1 MPQIGEGRLRFG
13 RSYIWLNPDP
23 NLGPGT
29 WRLTGLEVDD
39 GDDGP
44 TPSDFYSQASV
55 RADSPGITENQLIYI
70 DDNGQAGLADASSIL
85 TARVAGV
92 AVTNAVAGS
101 FVTYTRNQ
109 PIDILNVST
118 VVDDAPTAL
127 EQGRYYW
134 LSAVNPGNYTRTP
147 DTTTSGAVLMQVG
160 LALSANEFTIEIQNP
175 VVI

>member
-1 MPQIGEGRLRFG
+1 MPQIGEGRQRFG

-23 NLGPGT
+23 SAGPGT
-29 WRLTGLEVDD
+29 WRLTGSDSADD
-39 GDDGP
+39 GSDS
-44 TPSDFYSQASV
+44 TPSDFFSQAQV
-55 RADSPGITENQLIYI
+55 RADSPGILENQLIYI

-85 TARVAGV
+85 TGRVAGV
-92 AVTNAVAGS
+92 AVRPAVASS

-109 PIDILNVST
+109 PKDILNVSS
-118 VVDDAPTAL
+118 VVDGAPSTL

-134 LSAVNPGNYTRTP
+134 LSAENPGNYTRTP
-147 DTTTSGAVLMQVG
+147 DTSTSGAVLMQVG

>member
-13 RSYIWLNPDP
+13 RSYIWLNPDDD
-23 NLGPGT
+23 LGPAT
-29 WRLTGLEVDD
+29 WRLTGKEVDNS
-39 GDDGP
+39 DDP
-44 TPSDFYSQASV
+44 TPSDFFSQAVV
-55 RADSPGITENQLIYI
+55 RSDTSNIIENQLIYI

-92 AVTNAVAGS
+92 AVGSAVAGS

-109 PIDILNVST
+109 PKDILNVST
-118 VVDDAPTAL
+118 VVDGAPVAL

-134 LSAVNPGNYTRTP
+134 LSSTNPGNYTRTP

-160 LALSANEFTIEIQNP
+160 LALGANEFTIEIQNP